1 MKVVW
6 IGVAGAL
13 GAVSRYALGGF
24 VSDRTTGA
32 FPWGTFSVNVSGSFA
47 LALVFTLLTE
57 RYLPHPH
64 VRTALTVG
72 FLGAY
77 TTYSTYALESVR
89 LAEDGAL
96 ALAALNVIATVVAA
110 VVAVYAGIWLGRAL

>member
-6 IGVAGAL
+6 IAIAGAA
-13 GAVSRYALGGF
+13 GAVGRYALSGF

-32 FPWGTFSVNVSGSFA
+32 FPWGTFIVNVSGSFA

-57 RYLPHPH
+57 RYLPHPNL
-64 VRTALTVG
+64 RAALTVG

-110 VVAVYAGIWLGRAL
+110 VVAIYAGIWLGRAL